1 MVTELVADE
10 AERAAIESVKDIILE
25 EVNVKDIQFVD
36 DDSGIVHKSA
46 KANFP
51 VLGRK
56 LGPKM
61 KPVAAKIG
69 QLSTDEITAFEKN
82 GFIEITLDDGE
93 KIRLDEDGL
102 EIVRTGLEGWKVET
116 ERGLSVAVDTE
127 LSQELKLE
135 GLARE
140 FVNRVQS
147 MRKEADF
154 DVVDRISIGFE
165 GSEELKEAVVS
176 LNDYIKTETLAE
188 EIKLENLEISDF
200 DKEWEIGESD
210 CKISIRRT
218 VNT

>member
-1 MVTELVADE
+1 M
-10 AERAAIESVKDIILE
+10 
-25 EVNVKDIQFVD
+25 Q
-36 DDSGIVHKSA
+36 
-46 KANFP
+46 
-51 VLGRK
+51 
-56 LGPKM
+56 
-61 KPVAAKIG
+61 
-69 QLSTDEITAFEKN
+69 
-82 GFIEITLDDGE
+82 
-93 KIRLDEDGL
+93 
-102 EIVRTGLEGWKVET
+102 VET

-154 DVVDRISIGFE
+154 DVVDRISVGFS

-176 LNDYIKTETLAE
+176 MKEYIKTETLAE
-188 EIKLENLEISDF
+188 EIELENLEVSDF
-200 DKEWEIGESD
+200 VKEWEIGDAD

>member
-1 MVTELVADE
+1 
-10 AERAAIESVKDIILE
+10 
-25 EVNVKDIQFVD
+25 VD

-51 VLGRK
+51 VLGKK

-69 QLSTDEITAFEKN
+69 QLGTDEITQFEKS
-82 GFIEITLDDGE
+82 GSLEITLDNGE
-93 KIRLDEDGL
+93 TIRIDEDGL
-102 EIVRTGLEGWKVET
+102 EIVRTGLEGWQVET

-127 LSQELKLE
+127 LSSELKLE
-135 GLARE
+135 GFARE

-154 DVVDRISIGFE
+154 DVVDRIKIGFT

-176 LNDYIKTETLAE
+176 MNDYIKTETLSE
-188 EIKLENLEISDF
+188 EIKFENLEVSDF
-200 DKEWEIGESD
+200 VKEWEIGEEE

-218 VNT
+218 VNA